1 MRNVAEMNEEAEW
14 SLAPLARA
22 RSRLQ
27 ELMIVN
33 RRKDE
38 FLAILGHELR
48 SPLASIRNA
57 VLILGSQ
64 NAEGPVRKR
73 AQALL
78 ERQVRH
84 MTRLVDDL
92 LDASRIAQGRLHLER
107 ERIDLRVVVSN
118 VIETLMF
125 DIQERHHRLTVAL
138 PDTAVWLQADPSRL
152 EQVFANLLG
161 NASKYTDTG
170 GELDV
175 WVRAQHG
182 EAIVCVRD
190 SGIGM
195 APEVLPHIFDLF
207 KQADHSDPRSRSGLG
222 VGLTVVR
229 DLVQLHGGTIAA
241 ASAGLG
247 QGSEFTVRLRAEY

>member
-92 LDASRIAQGRLHLER
+92 L
-107 ERIDLRVVVSN
+107 
-118 VIETLMF
+118 
-125 DIQERHHRLTVAL
+125 
-138 PDTAVWLQADPSRL
+138 
-152 EQVFANLLG
+152 
-161 NASKYTDTG
+161 
-170 GELDV
+170 
-175 WVRAQHG
+175 
-182 EAIVCVRD
+182 
-190 SGIGM
+190 
-195 APEVLPHIFDLF
+195 
-207 KQADHSDPRSRSGLG
+207 RSRN
-222 VGLTVVR
+222 R
-229 DLVQLHGGTIAA
+229 
-241 ASAGLG
+241 
-247 QGSEFTVRLRAEY
+247 